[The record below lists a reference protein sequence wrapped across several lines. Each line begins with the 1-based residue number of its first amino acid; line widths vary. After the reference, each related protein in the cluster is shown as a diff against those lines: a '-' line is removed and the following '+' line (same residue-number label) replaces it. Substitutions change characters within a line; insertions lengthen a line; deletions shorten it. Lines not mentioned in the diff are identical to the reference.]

1 MLGEVSHY
9 YWKKEY
15 QSRGAPH
22 YHVLLWIRDAPV
34 AGVDSDE
41 TVLLFIESRITCN
54 IPDKEK
60 NPKLHQLVT
69 RYQMHKCSAYR
80 RRKRKHG
87 GYFVT
92 KCRLNFSCSV
102 AAEAQIDDVD
112 CSLKTRSRFYQL
124 VRYENE
130 VRVNNCNPLFSCS
143 GRPTLTFN
151 M

>member
-22 YHVLLWIRDAPV
+22 YHVLLWIKDAPV
-34 AGVDSDE
+34 AGLS
-41 TVLLFIESRITCN
+41 FIESRITCG
-54 IPDKEK
+54 IPDKEQ
-60 NPKLHQLVT
+60 NPELHQLVT
-69 RYQMHKCSAYR
+69 RYQMHKCSAYC

-92 KCRLNFSCSV
+92 RCRFNFPCSV
-102 AAEAQIDDVD
+102 AAEAQIDNVE
-112 CSLKTRSRFYQL
+112 CSLKTRSWFYQL

-130 VRVNNCNPLFSCS
+130 VRVNDYNPL
-143 GRPTLTFN
+143 LLLLWKANN